1 MSNAKSL
8 KVTETSLGR
17 MRAEAIS
24 AIEGQVLSG
33 EQRDRFRKWEAALLS
48 PEQQRAQIM
57 RIYKCEAAT
66 E

>member
-1 MSNAKSL
+1 
-8 KVTETSLGR
+8 

-33 EQRDRFRKWEAALLS
+33 EQRDRFREWEAALLS